1 MRSKNKTANST
12 TVIIKLYTTTVILQL
27 LFWRA
32 PDSITF
38 SFLTL
43 YKIFRKAFETP
54 LNDCV
59 WLAEYGKIYTSYFQ
73 GENSKCDVKACIL
86 KSF

>member
-1 MRSKNKTANST
+1 MEGSVGLRARRRSGGMRSKNKTANST

-38 SFLTL
+38 SFLKL
-43 YKIFRKAFETP
+43 YKIFKE
-54 LNDCV
+54 
-59 WLAEYGKIYTSYFQ
+59 
-73 GENSKCDVKACIL
+73 
-86 KSF
+86 SF